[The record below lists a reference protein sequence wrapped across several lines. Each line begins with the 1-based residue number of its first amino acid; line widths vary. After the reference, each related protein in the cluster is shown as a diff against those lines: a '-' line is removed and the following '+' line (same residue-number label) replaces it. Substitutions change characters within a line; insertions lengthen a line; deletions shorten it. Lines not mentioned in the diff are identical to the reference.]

1 MSSEAL
7 KENQGAV
14 RKNSTSEAAWDIFAL
29 EQLTG
34 RPSILRQSQA
44 DNISKTAQRGAKV
57 GFLEVSM
64 QFVCFCILFFLTVVK
79 KIIYIH
85 IYDFIFT

>member
-34 RPSILRQSQA
+34 RASILRQSQA
-44 DNISKTAQRGAKV
+44 DNISRTAQRGSKV
-57 GFLEVSM
+57 GFLEASI
-64 QFVCFCILFFLTVVK
+64 QFVCFCILFCVTVLAVY
-79 KIIYIH
+79 IYIY
-85 IYDFIFT
+85 IIFRFT